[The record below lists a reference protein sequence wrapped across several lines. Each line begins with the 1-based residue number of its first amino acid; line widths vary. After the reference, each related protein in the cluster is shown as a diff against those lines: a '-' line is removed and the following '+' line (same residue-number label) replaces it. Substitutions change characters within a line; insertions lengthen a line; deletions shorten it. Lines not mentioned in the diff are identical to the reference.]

1 MLTALMVVACF
12 GVGFLVG
19 CTGMGGIILIPALV
33 FLLGMSSHLAMG
45 TALFSFFFSTI
56 LSSYLYIR
64 LGHMNW
70 KDTIPL
76 CIGGLPFAYFG
87 AVAKAHMAAPYLNL
101 SLALLILLAGSL
113 VFRPVRGRQYDF
125 MTQGSPWRNRA
136 LMLVGAGVSFI
147 AGMTGAGGPVLST
160 PIMIALG
167 IAPITAIAA
176 GQVYSI
182 VVAFSGSLGNFQYG
196 AIDLVVGLWII
207 VVQMLGILLG
217 VYMANRM
224 NTEKLRI
231 TVAWVCIGTGGFLL
245 VNALVAVVKLWS

>member
-1 MLTALMVVACF
+1 MIITVF
-12 GVGFLVG
+12 FVGFLVG

-33 FLLGMSSHLAMG
+33 YFLSLSTHVAMG

-70 KDTIPL
+70 KDTIPICL
-76 CIGGLPFAYFG
+76 GGLPFAYLG
-87 AVAKAHMAAPYLNL
+87 AVTKAHMQAPYLNL
-101 SLALLILLAGSL
+101 VLALLILLAGSL
-113 VFRPVRGRQYDF
+113 VFRPIKGKHYAF
-125 MTQGSPWRNRA
+125 MERTSPWRNRT
-136 LMLVGAGVSFI
+136 LLLVGAGVSFI

-160 PIMIALG
+160 PLMIALG

-182 VVAFSGSLGNFQYG
+182 VVSFSGSLGNLQYG
-196 AIDLVVGLWII
+196 AIDFIVGAWIV

-231 TVAWVCIGTGGFLL
+231 LVAWVCVATGTFIF
-245 VNALVAVVKLWS
+245 VNAVIGVVGLWRV